1 VPGLDA
7 LHVRDATEH
16 DLAAILALTRTDSFH
31 PADHEAAPTPNERA
45 ALAEIDTDP
54 NQQVLVTTLDDRVV
68 ATAHV
73 TWIRTLSADGGLY
86 CQVESVRTAAD
97 LRGRGVGTHL
107 MATIEDQAR
116 RRGATRIQ
124 LTSDRRR
131 DDAHRFYERLGY
143 EPSHV
148 GMKKYLS

>member
-7 LHVRDATEH
+7 LLVRNATEH
-16 DLAAILALTRTDSFH
+16 DLAAILALTRADSFRR
-31 PADHEAAPTPNERA
+31 ADWYDELTANERSA
-45 ALAEIDTDP
+45 FDEIDADP
-54 NQQVLVTTLDDRVV
+54 NQQLLVAMLDQQVV
-68 ATAHV
+68 ATGHV

-86 CQVESVRTAAD
+86 CHVEGVRTAPD
-97 LRGRGVGTHL
+97 LRGRGIGAHL
-107 MATIEDQAR
+107 MTAIEDEAR

-143 EPSHV
+143 EPTHV
-148 GMKKYLS
+148 GMKKYLA